1 MTFRNK
7 EVESIYNYIKD
18 KEIEEIVQ
26 SNLKSKLE
34 VMYIGIYETPPLT
47 SYNKVDI
54 ARRIIN
60 YFKDLKRT
68 EKLIG

>member
-1 MTFRNK
+1 MTFKNK

-54 ARRIIN
+54 ARQIIN